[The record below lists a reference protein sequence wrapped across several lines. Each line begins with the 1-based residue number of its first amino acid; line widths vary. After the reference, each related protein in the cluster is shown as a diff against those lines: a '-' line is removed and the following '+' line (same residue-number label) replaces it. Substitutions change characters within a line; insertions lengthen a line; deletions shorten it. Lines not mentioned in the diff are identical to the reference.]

1 MTTDATAKRRDAM
14 ADARMAWQRILV
26 AAASLPLSAVAADPP
41 GAMPGDDA
49 MTCQQIAM
57 ELQPYMQQMRPSFEA
72 LAATGTDLKDRGN
85 KRMAEQTPA
94 MAAFLAAMAASHADP
109 TGTAGRAVGQAEGAY
124 TRSQFERALAE
135 DKPLADKYNA
145 QANQA
150 VTQSQQL
157 QSNERLQRLLQL
169 VRSKHCDK
177 PR

>member
-1 MTTDATAKRRDAM
+1 MAAT
-14 ADARMAWQRILV
+14 RMAWHRPLMV
-26 AAASLPLSAVAADPP
+26 LAALASSGAPAADPP

-57 ELQPYMQQMRPSFEA
+57 ELQPYMQQMRPNFKA
-72 LAATGTDLKDRGN
+72 LAATGTELKDRGN

-109 TGTAGRAVGQAEGAY
+109 TGTAGRAVSRAEGAY
-124 TRSQFERALAE
+124 TTSQFERALAE

-169 VRSKHCDK
+169 VRTKHCDK